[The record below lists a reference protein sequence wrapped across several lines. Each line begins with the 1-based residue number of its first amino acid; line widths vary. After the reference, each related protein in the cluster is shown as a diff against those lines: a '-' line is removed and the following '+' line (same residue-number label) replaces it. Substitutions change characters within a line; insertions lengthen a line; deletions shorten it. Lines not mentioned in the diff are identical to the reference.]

1 MKKILLT
8 GAIALILSGCGEEPQ
23 QKKVQI
29 TPTQPTAKYV
39 VQIDLDKVVDEENGE
54 KLQVIKDSIEVK
66 KDPRL
71 TPYIDY
77 SNELFITED
86 EELKAHI
93 TDLIKGYEKVIRD
106 ITKQFDDFIDEAVKV
121 RKDNIKEIDEVIIS
135 QTALMDENCVS
146 IDKTNEVSCA
156 EIMENV
162 HNLKE
167 QVKKI
172 ENDILNIKKKLVV
185 EHDNELKKY
194 YTQLKNKVAKA
205 KA

>member
-8 GAIALILSGCGEEPQ
+8 SVIALILSGCGEEPQ
-23 QKKVQI
+23 QKQVKI
-29 TPTQPTAKYV
+29 TPTEPTAKYV
-39 VQIDLDKVVDEENGE
+39 VQIDLDKVVDEEGD
-54 KLQVIKDSIEVK
+54 KLQLNKDSIKVK

-77 SNELFITED
+77 SDELFKTED
-86 EELKAHI
+86 KELKANI
-93 TDLIKGYEKVIRD
+93 VELIEGYEKVIKD
-106 ITKQFDDFIDEAVKV
+106 ITKQFDDFIDEAVNV
-121 RKDNIKEIDEVIIS
+121 RKDNIKEINEVIVS
-135 QTALMDENCVS
+135 QNALMDENCVS

>member
-1 MKKILLT
+1 MKKILLAT
-8 GAIALILSGCGEEPQ
+8 AISILLTGCGEEPQ
-23 QKKVQI
+23 QKQVQI

-39 VQIDLDKVVDEENGE
+39 VQVDLEKVIDEEKAE

-77 SNELFITED
+77 SDELFKTENED
-86 EELKAHI
+86 LKAHI
-93 TDLIKGYEKVIRD
+93 DDLIKGYEKVIKD

-121 RKDNIKEIDEVIIS
+121 RKDNIKEIDEFIIS
-135 QTALMDENCVS
+135 QTALMNENCVS
-146 IDKTNEVSCA
+146 IDKTNEVSCS
-156 EIMENV
+156 EIKENV

-194 YTQLKNKVAKA
+194 YSQLKNKVAKA